1 MGPTTRARDNRLRVT
16 GGLSSGRP
24 PSPPA
29 LPSPF
34 SVVQRYYDTTMA
46 KEKVT
51 LTLDADQLEDLR
63 RITAARSLSAAVDA
77 AVAAYLA
84 RLRHLASV
92 DEWLAELEREH
103 GPIPNETLDWAANL
117 VDEWDR
123 SRSASGLRAG

>member
-1 MGPTTRARDNRLRVT
+1 
-16 GGLSSGRP
+16 
-24 PSPPA
+24 
-29 LPSPF
+29 
-34 SVVQRYYDTTMA
+34 MA

-51 LTLDADQLEDLR
+51 LTLDAGQLEDLR
-63 RITAARSLSAAVDA
+63 RITGARSLSAAVDA
-77 AVAAYLA
+77 AVAAYLV

>member
-1 MGPTTRARDNRLRVT
+1 M
-16 GGLSSGRP
+16 
-24 PSPPA
+24 PPA
-29 LPSPF
+29 LPRF
-34 SVVQRYYDTTMA
+34 LSVVQRYYDTTMA

-51 LTLDADQLEDLR
+51 LTLDAGQLEDLR
-63 RITAARSLSAAVDA
+63 RITGARSLSAAVDA

-103 GPIPNETLDWAANL
+103 GPIPSETLDWAAKL
-117 VDEWDR
+117 VDEWDG

>member
-1 MGPTTRARDNRLRVT
+1 MRAV
-16 GGLSSGRP
+16 
-24 PSPPA
+24 
-29 LPSPF
+29 
-34 SVVQRYYDTTMA
+34 A
-46 KEKVT
+46 KERSP
-51 LTLDADQLEDLR
+51 LTLDAGQLEELR
-63 RITAARSLSAAVDA
+63 RITGARSLSVAVDA

-84 RLRHLASV
+84 RIRRLASV